1 MTLMRKRDH
10 NILANAASL
19 LICGLLAGVVVAAA
33 AFPAVALSGLA
44 AKAGGEAFG
53 QLPDELVVKR
63 SPQISYVYANDGKTL
78 IATMYDENRRDLP
91 LDEMPKIVQQAI
103 LAAED
108 QKFYEHNGVDVMG
121 IARAFVANKQA
132 GDVQQG
138 ASTLTMQ
145 FVRLSISYSADTA
158 QEVVDATEDTS
169 KRKVREMRYAM
180 AIEQRMTKGQ
190 ILEGYLN
197 TAYFGNRAYGI
208 YAAAQVY
215 FGKEPKTLTAA
226 EAAFLAA
233 LVKFPGTFSVE
244 DGSGEKDAVDRRNYV
259 LGEMVQTGALT
270 EQQATLAK
278 AEPLKI
284 VGKITPNG
292 CVQATKSTWG
302 FFCDYFQRWWN
313 DQEVFGATAYDRERS
328 LKSGGFRIVTS
339 LDPVAQDAADKNI
352 RAQISVNNDKALM
365 LAAVEPGS
373 GKVRALAVNRNFK
386 LDDKNNPKN
395 KLNSDPAKK
404 RRGLLGTY
412 PNTTNPLMTGG
423 DGFTG
428 YQAGSAF
435 KLFSLVAA
443 LEKGYPLDFTMAT
456 KKQFITRFPISGPN
470 ANCGGFYCASGQ
482 GGGVHNMWT
491 AFGKSVNTFF
501 VPLAIL
507 AGVQNTVNVAKKM
520 GITFHDEPGTTQ
532 DDLGY
537 SNNAS
542 QWGAFTLGV
551 SATTPLE
558 LANAYATVVADGVY
572 CEPTP
577 VQSITDIKGNELS
590 VAEKRCKQVMT
601 PDVAR
606 AAVDAGRCPGGDNSA
621 YRECHGGTN
630 NDSRGIVGKPITGKS
645 GTTDNSASATLTL
658 STKQLTISGFLTN
671 PDWAHDSGMQHGV
684 VNPAVQK
691 TLRDFMKGKPAI
703 QFTKPSFKIAY
714 GDQVSIP
721 NVECKTIDE
730 AKAILKGKGFDVEVA
745 PEQTDS
751 KCPKGTAAG
760 TSPDGK
766 TIKKGMVQIEVS
778 NGKSAPN
785 PGTGPGNGPGQP
797 PPPRN

>member
-1 MTLMRKRDH
+1 MRKRDH

-91 LDEMPKIVQQAI
+91 IAEIPQIVQQAI

-108 QKFYEHNGVDVMG
+108 QKFYEHNGVDVVG

-132 GDVQQG
+132 GDVEQG

-158 QEVVDATEDTS
+158 QEVVDATEDTT

-180 AIEQRMTKGQ
+180 AIEQRMSKEQ

-233 LVKFPGTFSVE
+233 LVKFPGTYSVE
-244 DGSGEKDAVDRRNYV
+244 TGDGEKTAVDRRNYV
-259 LGEMVQTGALT
+259 LTEMAQTGALT
-270 EQQATLAK
+270 EQQSTLAK

-292 CVQATKSTWG
+292 CVQSTKNAWG

-313 DQEVFGATAYDRERS
+313 DQEVFGSTAYDRERQ
-328 LKSGGFRIVTS
+328 LKSGGFRIVTT
-339 LDPVAQDAADKNI
+339 LDPLAQNAANKNVLK
-352 RAQISVNNDKALM
+352 QVSVNDSRALM

-386 LDDKNNPKN
+386 LDDKKKPLNKISTNPEKR
-395 KLNSDPAKK
+395 KK
-404 RRGLLGTY
+404 GIRGTY

-423 DGFTG
+423 EGFTG

-435 KLFSLVAA
+435 KIFTIVAA
-443 LEKGYPLDFTMAT
+443 LEKGYPLATTIAT
-456 KKQFITRFPISGPN
+456 KKQYVTKFPISGPN
-470 ANCGGFYCASGQ
+470 ANCGGFYCASGG

-491 AFGKSVNTFF
+491 AFGSSVNTYF
-501 VPLAIL
+501 VPLAIM
-507 AGVQNTVNVAKKM
+507 AGIQNVVNVAKKM
-520 GITFHDEPGTTQ
+520 GITFHDEPGTNQ

-551 SATTPLE
+551 STTTPLE
-558 LANAYATVVADGVY
+558 LANAYATIVADGLY

-577 VQSITDIKGNELS
+577 VESITDIKGNKLS
-590 VAEKRCKQVMT
+590 VADRRCKQVIA
-601 PDVAR
+601 PDIAR
-606 AAVDAGRCPGGDNSA
+606 AAVDAGRCPPGDDSPYGKCDGHA
-621 YRECHGGTN
+621 TN
-630 NDSRGIVGKPITGKS
+630 RDSRGIVGKPVTGKS
-645 GTTDNSASATLTL
+645 GTTDDDNSATLTL
-658 STKQLTISGFLTN
+658 STRQLTVSGFLTN
-671 PDWAHDSGMQHGV
+671 PDWAFAKGMKHAV
-684 VNPAVQK
+684 VNPAVQRTLGDYMKNK
-691 TLRDFMKGKPAI
+691 TKLA
-703 QFTKPSFKIAY
+703 FTKPSPKIAN
-714 GDQVSIP
+714 GDQISIP
-721 NVECKTIDE
+721 NVECKTVDQ
-730 AKAILKGKGFDVEVA
+730 AKGMLRAKGFEVETA
-745 PEQTDS
+745 PEQIDS
-751 KCPKGTAAG
+751 KCPKGMAAG
-760 TSPDGK
+760 TTPTGR
-766 TIKKGMVQIEVS
+766 TIRKGVVVIEIS
-778 NGKSAPN
+778 NGKGAKPS
-785 PGTGPGNGPGQP
+785 TGPGSGPGG

>member
-1 MTLMRKRDH
+1 MRKRDH

-78 IATMYDENRRDLP
+78 IATMYDENRRDLT
-91 LDEMPKIVQQAI
+91 LEDIPKIVQQAI

-132 GDVQQG
+132 GDVEQG

-158 QEVVDATEDTS
+158 QEVVDATEDTT

-180 AIEQRMTKGQ
+180 AIEQRMSKEQ

-208 YAAAQVY
+208 YAASQVY

-233 LVKFPGTFSVE
+233 LVKFPGTYSVE
-244 DGSGEKDAVDRRNYV
+244 TGDGEKDAVNRRNYV

-270 EQQATLAK
+270 EQQSTLAK

-292 CVQATKSTWG
+292 CVQATKNTWG

-313 DQEVFGATAYDRERS
+313 DQEVFGSTAYDRERQ

-339 LDPVAQDAADKNI
+339 LDPLAQDKADKNI
-352 RAQISVNNDKALM
+352 RDQISVNNPKALM
-365 LAAVEPGS
+365 LAAVEPGT

-386 LDDKNNPKN
+386 LDDKKNPKN

-404 RRGLLGTY
+404 RKGLPGTY

-443 LEKGYPLDFTMAT
+443 LEKGYPLDFTIAT
-456 KKQFITRFPISGPN
+456 KKVFVTKFPVSGN
-470 ANCGGFYCASGQ
+470 TKANCDGYYCASGQ
-482 GGGVHNMWT
+482 GGAVHNMWS
-491 AFGKSVNTFF
+491 AFGSSVNTYF
-501 VPLAIL
+501 VPLAIM
-507 AGVQNTVNVAKKM
+507 AGIQNTVNVAKKM

-551 SATTPLE
+551 SATTPLQ
-558 LANAYATVVADGVY
+558 LANAYATVVADGLY

-590 VAEKRCKQVMT
+590 VAEKRCKQVIS

-606 AAVDAGRCPGGDNSA
+606 AAVDAGRCPGGDRSA
-621 YRECHGGTN
+621 YGECRGTTN
-630 NDSRGIVGKPITGKS
+630 RDSFGIVDRPITGKS

-658 STKQLTISGFLTN
+658 STRQLTISGFLTN
-671 PDWAHDSGMQHGV
+671 PDWAHDKDMDHDV

-691 TLRDFMKGKPAI
+691 TLRDFMKNKAKMA
-703 QFTKPSFKIAY
+703 FTKPSRKIAY
-714 GDQVSIP
+714 GDQISIP
-721 NVECKTIDE
+721 NVECKTVDE
-730 AKAILKGKGFDVEVA
+730 AKSILRNRGFDVEVA

-751 KCPKGTAAG
+751 KCPKGTASG
-760 TSPDGK
+760 TTPSGK
-766 TIKKGMVQIEVS
+766 TIRKGMVQIEVS
-778 NGKSAPN
+778 NGKGAPK
-785 PGTGPGNGPGQP
+785 PGTGPGPGQP
-797 PPPRN
+797 PTRP

>member
-1 MTLMRKRDH
+1 MRKRDH

-91 LDEMPKIVQQAI
+91 IAEIPKIVQQAI

-158 QEVVDATEDTS
+158 QEVVDATEDTT

-180 AIEQRMTKGQ
+180 AIEQRMSKEQ

-208 YAAAQVY
+208 YAASQVY

-233 LVKFPGTFSVE
+233 LVKFPGDFNVE
-244 DGSGEKDAVDRRNYV
+244 TGSGEKLAVDRRNYV
-259 LGEMVQTGALT
+259 LSEMVGTGALT

-278 AEPLKI
+278 AEELKV

-292 CVQATKSTWG
+292 CVQATKNAWG

-313 DQEVFGATAYDRERS
+313 DQEVFGATPYDRERQ
-328 LKSGGFRIVTS
+328 LKSGGFRVVTS
-339 LDPVAQDAADKNI
+339 LDPLAQNSANKNVADL
-352 RAQISVNNDKALM
+352 ISVNNDKALM

-386 LDDKNNPKN
+386 LDSKSKPQN
-395 KLNSDPAKK
+395 KLSSDPKKKAKGV
-404 RRGLLGTY
+404 RGTY

-435 KLFSLVAA
+435 KIFTIVAA
-443 LEKGYPLDFTMAT
+443 LEKGYPLATNIAT
-456 KKQFITRFPISGPN
+456 KKQFITNFPVSGPD
-470 ANCGGFYCASGQ
+470 ANCGGKYCVS
-482 GGGVHNMWT
+482 GGGGAVQNMWT
-491 AFGKSVNTFF
+491 GFGSSVNTFF
-501 VPLAIL
+501 VPLAIM
-507 AGVQNTVNVAKKM
+507 AGIQNVVNVAKKM

-551 SATTPLE
+551 SATTPLQ
-558 LANAYATVVADGVY
+558 LANAYATLVADGLY

-577 VQSITDIKGNELS
+577 VESITDIKGNKLS
-590 VAEKRCKQVMT
+590 VADKRCKQVIA
-601 PDVAR
+601 PDIAR

-621 YRECHGGTN
+621 FRECNGHATN
-630 NDSRGIVGKPITGKS
+630 RDSRGIVGKPITGKT
-645 GTTDNSASATLTL
+645 GTTDADRSATLTL

-671 PDWAHDSGMQHGV
+671 PDWAFDTGMKHGV
-684 VNPAVQK
+684 VNPAVQR
-691 TLRDFMKGKPAI
+691 TLRDYMKGKPAVA
-703 QFTKPSFKIAY
+703 FTKPSRKIAY

-721 NVECKTIDE
+721 SVECKPVPE
-730 AKAILKGKGFDVEVA
+730 ARNILRAKGFEVEVNT
-745 PEQTDS
+745 EQIDS

-760 TSPDGK
+760 TTPSGR
-766 TIKKGMVQIEVS
+766 TIKKGIVMIEVS
-778 NGKSAPN
+778 NGKDAK